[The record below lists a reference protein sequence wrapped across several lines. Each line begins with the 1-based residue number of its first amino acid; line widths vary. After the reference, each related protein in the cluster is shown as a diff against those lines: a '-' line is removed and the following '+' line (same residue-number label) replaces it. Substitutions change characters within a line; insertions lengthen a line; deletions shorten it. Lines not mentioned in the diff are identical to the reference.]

1 VTEEPPPE
9 DDRTKRYVRRE
20 QKLEAEKERQKKHG
34 RSLLE
39 LDRLTAK
46 RAAEAAKEEPSR
58 KGPAKRKR

>member
-1 VTEEPPPE
+1 MTKESPPE
-9 DDRTKRYVRRE
+9 EDRTKRYVRRE

-39 LDRLTAK
+39 LDRLAAK
-46 RAAEAAKEEPSR
+46 RAAEAEQKKAAR